1 MDTTP
6 GGTGPDGTAPGIT
19 GSGGIAPGGTG
30 SDSTTHG
37 ITCPGGPRPGCTA
50 PDGRAPDG
58 TAPAPVAPAAAV
70 LELAVPGF
78 IDDLPLDCACAGCA
92 EAARLG
98 AGSGRRTGPAL
109 RGVRRAVVATVG
121 AVALAGAATGTA
133 AAEPA
138 PAHAGWD
145 GSRYWFRNAAGEWR
159 WTAHQATYAQ
169 RTGATMGAGQ
179 RVEGGG
185 GRAGEPVFRG
195 RQGWDAQDRVYWYR
209 YRGHWYWTGHA
220 WKYEQRAG
228 RPGKA
233 SKPTAPVAPSAPTGS
248 SRAWTTPV
256 SSYVFTGHY
265 GQRGPWSRG
274 YHTGQDFAVPTGT
287 TVRAV
292 GPGRVVAAG
301 YGRSYGYEVVIRH
314 PDGRYTQYAHL
325 SRVDVTRG
333 QSVSAGQRIARS
345 GATGRVTGPHLH
357 FEVRTAPSFGADVN
371 PLAYLRGHGV
381 RV

>member
-1 MDTTP
+1 METTP
-6 GGTGPDGTAPGIT
+6 DGTGPDGTGPGIT
-19 GSGGIAPGGTG
+19 GSDGVAPGITG

-37 ITCPGGPRPGCTA
+37 ITGPGGPRPDRTA
-50 PDGRAPDG
+50 PDGRTPDG
-58 TAPAPVAPAAAV
+58 AAPAPVAPAAAL
-70 LELAVPGF
+70 LELSVPGF
-78 IDDLPLDCACAGCA
+78 TDDLPLDCACAGCA

-98 AGSGRRTGPAL
+98 VGSGR
-109 RGVRRAVVATVG
+109 
-121 AVALAGAATGTA
+121 
-133 AAEPA
+133 
-138 PAHAGWD
+138 
-145 GSRYWFRNAAGEWR
+145 
-159 WTAHQATYAQ
+159 

-179 RVEGGG
+179 RIAGGG

-220 WKYEQRAG
+220 WKYEQRTG

-233 SKPTAPVAPSAPTGS
+233 SKPTAPVPPSAPTGS

-256 SSYVFTGHY
+256 SSYVFTGYY

-292 GPGRVVAAG
+292 GPGRVVAAR

-357 FEVRTAPSFGADVN
+357 FEVRTAPFFGADVN